1 MSESAFNFRDLPIDE
16 RLQLVEDIWDSIA
29 AEANARPQSLPLS
42 EAQRA
47 ELLRRRADLEA
58 NPDDGIPWETVHD
71 ELTRRGA

>member
-1 MSESAFNFRDLPIDE
+1 MSESAFNYRDLPIDE
-16 RLQLVEDIWDSIA
+16 RLQLVGDIWDSIA

-42 EAQRA
+42 EAQRV

-58 NPDDGIPWETVHD
+58 HPDDGFPWGIVHD